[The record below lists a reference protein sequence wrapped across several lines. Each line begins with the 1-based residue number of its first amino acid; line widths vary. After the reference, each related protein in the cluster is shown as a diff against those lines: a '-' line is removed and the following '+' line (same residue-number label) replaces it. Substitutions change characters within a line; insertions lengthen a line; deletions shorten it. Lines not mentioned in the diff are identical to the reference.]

1 MQDRE
6 LVLLAVRHSL
16 YRFPSAIAVRRPNGS
31 RSASNAKLAMPQ
43 MQTCREGVSPL
54 LTPVPGSL
62 RLAGPLSSRAA
73 SSFLACF
80 LPLIV
85 LVGHH
90 HRRPHYQHLTKLPE
104 EQLTKLVEHTTAGT
118 FERALA
124 ELHPWLKASPPHPTP
139 TPPVAKTHP
148 MLGPLPQGHILYLG
162 HDDHRAAPTTA
173 M

>member
-1 MQDRE
+1 MN
-6 LVLLAVRHSL
+6 LTLLLSWNLAEVQT
-16 YRFPSAIAVRRPNGS
+16 
-31 RSASNAKLAMPQ
+31 NAKLAMPQ
-43 MQTCREGVSPL
+43 MQTCRKGVSPS
-54 LTPVPGSL
+54 LTPVPGPL

-80 LPLIV
+80 PPLIV

-90 HRRPHYQHLTKLPE
+90 HRRPHYQRLTKLPE
-104 EQLTKLVEHTTAGT
+104 EQLTKLAEHTTAGT
-118 FERALA
+118 FDRALA